1 MRTYRKNIPVLD
13 RAFESNEAY
22 MAELYRRAE
31 MGRPFSDFLN

>member
-1 MRTYRKNIPVLD
+1 MSSYRKTIPVLD
-13 RAFESNEAY
+13 RTFGNNDAY